1 MRNNKLIV
9 SFTILTVLTLTVM
22 IFSVGAGAVYIPPT
36 RVFQILTGS
45 IAQGTDYIIV
55 MNLRLPRV
63 ILAAFIGG
71 GLAAAGTAFQGM
83 FRNPLADPFVVGAS
97 GGAALGATL
106 AISFGISINIAGFS
120 AVPITAF
127 IGSIGAVFLVY
138 LIAESGNNTST
149 ISLLLAGTALS
160 TILSSAVSLIMLLS
174 DRTLHETYTWLLG
187 GLSGRSWND
196 VYTTAPFII
205 LGSLALWLLS
215 RPLDALASGEKTA
228 VSLGLPVKKTR
239 ALIVLMASLT
249 TAASVSAGGIIGF
262 VGLVAPH
269 IARLFFGSSHRRL
282 IPASMVIGAI
292 LLMTADIISRTIV
305 APMELPA
312 GIITSI
318 TGGVFFLY
326 LLKAKNSE
334 LRG

>member
-1 MRNNKLIV
+1 MKRSRFFISLLILLGLAFAV
-9 SFTILTVLTLTVM
+9 AL
-22 IFSVGAGAVYIPPT
+22 FSIGAGAVSISPGS
-36 RVFQILTGS
+36 VFKILMGKVTE
-45 IAQGTDYIIV
+45 GTEYIIV

-63 ILAAFIGG
+63 ILASRIGG
-71 GLAAAGTAFQGM
+71 GLAVAGTAFQGM
-83 FRNPLADPFVVGAS
+83 FRNPLASPFVVGAS

-106 AISFGISINIAGFS
+106 AIAFGLSINVAGFN

-127 IGSIGAVFLVY
+127 FGSIAAVFLVY
-138 LIAESGNNTST
+138 LIAESGNDTST

-160 TILSSAVSLIMLLS
+160 TILSSVVSLIMLLS
-174 DRTLHETYTWLLG
+174 DRTLHETYSWLLG

-196 VYTTAPFII
+196 LMSTAPFI
-205 LGSLALWLLS
+205 LVGCFALWILS

-228 VSLGLPVKKTR
+228 KSLGLPVKKTR

-249 TAASVSAGGIIGF
+249 TAASVAAGGIIGF

-282 IPASMVIGAI
+282 IPASMLTGAI
-292 LLMTADIISRTIV
+292 LLMMADIISRTIV

-318 TGGVFFLY
+318 IGGVFFLY
-326 LLKAKNSE
+326 LLKTKKGE

>member
-1 MRNNKLIV
+1 MKIKFSIAMAVLSLIAMAV
-9 SFTILTVLTLTVM
+9 I
-22 IFSVGAGAVYIPPT
+22 IFSVGAGAVYIPPQ

-45 IAQGTDYIIV
+45 ITEGTEFIIV

-63 ILAAFIGG
+63 LLAAFIGG

-106 AISFGISINIAGFS
+106 AIAFGLSINVNGFS

-127 IGSIGAVFLVY
+127 FGSIAAVSLVY
-138 LIAESGNNTST
+138 LIAESGSNTST
-149 ISLLLAGTALS
+149 VSLLLAGTALS

-187 GLSGRSWND
+187 GLSGRSWRELKS
-196 VYTTAPFII
+196 TAPFIMT
-205 LGSLALWLLS
+205 GSVGLWILS

-228 VSLGLPVKKTR
+228 ISLGLPVKKTR

-249 TAASVSAGGIIGF
+249 TAAAVAAGGIIGF

-282 IPASMVIGAI
+282 IPASMLTGAI
-292 LLMTADIISRTIV
+292 LLILADIISRIIV

-318 TGGVFFLY
+318 IGGIFFLY
-326 LLKAKNSE
+326 LLKAKGGE
-334 LRG
+334 LR

>member
-1 MRNNKLIV
+1 MAILLVLALIV
-9 SFTILTVLTLTVM
+9 TL
-22 IFSVGAGAVYIPPT
+22 FSVGAGAVYISPS
-36 RVFQILTGS
+36 RVFEILTGS
-45 IAQGTDYIIV
+45 ITEGTEFVIV
-55 MNLRLPRV
+55 KNLRLPRV

-106 AISFGISINIAGFS
+106 AIAFGLSIKIGGYS
-120 AVPITAF
+120 AVPLTAF
-127 IGSIGAVFLVY
+127 VGSIAAVFLVY
-138 LIAESGNNTST
+138 MIAESGSSTST

-187 GLSGRSWND
+187 GLSGRSWSD
-196 VYTTAPFII
+196 LKSTAPFIL
-205 LGSLALWLLS
+205 LGSVALWVLS

-228 VSLGLPVKKTR
+228 ISLGLPVRKTR
-239 ALIVLMASLT
+239 AVIVLMASLT
-249 TAASVSAGGIIGF
+249 TAAAVAAGGIIGF

-269 IARLFFGSSHRRL
+269 IARIFFGSSHRRL
-282 IPASMVIGAI
+282 IPASMLTGAI
-292 LLMTADIISRTIV
+292 LLMIADIISRTIV

-326 LLKAKNSE
+326 LLKTKSME

>member
-1 MRNNKLIV
+1 MNSSRYLI
-9 SFTILTVLTLTVM
+9 SILILSILALVIAILC
-22 IFSVGAGAVYIPPT
+22 IGAGAVSITPGE
-36 RVFQILTGS
+36 VFQILTGK
-45 IAQGTDYIIV
+45 IQEGTQYIIV
-55 MNLRLPRV
+55 MKFRLPRI
-63 ILAAFIGG
+63 ILAALIGG
-71 GLAAAGTAFQGM
+71 GLAAAGAAFQGM

-106 AISFGISINIAGFS
+106 AIAFGLSVSLGPFN

-138 LIAESGNNTST
+138 LIAESGHSTST

-187 GLSGRSWND
+187 GLSGRSWKD
-196 VYTTAPFII
+196 LTGTAPFI
-205 LGSLALWLLS
+205 LFGSVSLWILS
-215 RPLDALASGEKTA
+215 RPLDALSSGEKTA
-228 VSLGLPVKKTR
+228 ISLGLPIKRTR

-249 TAASVSAGGIIGF
+249 TAASVAAGGIIGF
-262 VGLVAPH
+262 IGLVAPH
-269 IARLFFGSSHRRL
+269 IARLFFGSSHRQL
-282 IPASMVIGAI
+282 IPAAMLTGAI
-292 LLMTADIISRTIV
+292 LLMTADVLARTIA

-312 GIITSI
+312 GIVTSL
-318 TGGVFFLY
+318 TGGIFFLY
-326 LLKAKNSE
+326 LLKSKKGE

>member
-1 MRNNKLIV
+1 MKRSRFVISLI
-9 SFTILTVLTLTVM
+9 ILLSIALGVT
-22 IFSVGAGAVYIPPT
+22 IFSVGAGAVYISPS
-36 RVFQILTGS
+36 RVFQVLSGS
-45 IAQGTDYIIV
+45 VSQGTEYVII

-71 GLAAAGTAFQGM
+71 GLAVAGTAFQGM
-83 FRNPLADPFVVGAS
+83 FRNPLADPYVVGAS
-97 GGAALGATL
+97 GGAALGATM
-106 AISFGISINIAGFS
+106 AIAFGLSINIAGFN

-127 IGSIGAVFLVY
+127 FGSIAAVFLVY
-138 LIAESGNNTST
+138 LIAESGNSAST

-160 TILSSAVSLIMLLS
+160 TILSSVVSLIMLLS
-174 DRTLHETYTWLLG
+174 DKTLHETYTWLLG

-196 VYTTAPFII
+196 LTSTAPFII
-205 LGSLALWLLS
+205 LGSLALWFMS

-228 VSLGLPVKKTR
+228 ISLGLPVKKTR

-249 TAASVSAGGIIGF
+249 TAAAVAAGGIIGF

-282 IPASMVIGAI
+282 IPASMITGAI
-292 LLMTADIISRTIV
+292 LLILADVISRTIV

-318 TGGVFFLY
+318 TGGIFFLY
-326 LLKAKNSE
+326 LLKARSGE

>member
-1 MRNNKLIV
+1 MKRSRFVLSIIV
-9 SFTILTVLTLTVM
+9 LSGLALTVTV
-22 IFSVGAGAVYIPPT
+22 FSVGAGAVYISPAD
-36 RVFQILTGS
+36 VFRILTGVVTE
-45 IAQGTDYIIV
+45 GTEYVIV

-63 ILAAFIGG
+63 LLAAFIGG

-106 AISFGISINIAGFS
+106 AIAFGLSIKIAGFN

-127 IGSIGAVFLVY
+127 FGSIAAVFLVY
-138 LIAESGNNTST
+138 LIAESGSSTST

-160 TILSSAVSLIMLLS
+160 TILSSVVSLIMLLS
-174 DRTLHETYTWLLG
+174 DRTLHETYSWLLG
-187 GLSGRSWND
+187 GLSGRSWSD
-196 VYTTAPFII
+196 LTGTVPFIV
-205 LGSLALWLLS
+205 LGALALWLLS

-228 VSLGLPVKKTR
+228 ISLGLPVRKTR

-249 TAASVSAGGIIGF
+249 TAAAVAAGGIIGF

-282 IPASMVIGAI
+282 IPASMVTGAI
-292 LLMTADIISRTIV
+292 LLMSADIISRTIV

-318 TGGVFFLY
+318 TGGIFFLY
-326 LLKAKNSE
+326 LLKAKGGE

>member
-1 MRNNKLIV
+1 MKRSRFIISLLILLSLALAV
-9 SFTILTVLTLTVM
+9 T
-22 IFSVGAGAVYIPPT
+22 IFSVGAGAISISPGT
-36 RVFQILTGS
+36 VFKILTG
-45 IAQGTDYIIV
+45 AVNEGTEYIIV

-63 ILAAFIGG
+63 ILAAMIGG

-106 AISFGISINIAGFS
+106 AIAFGLSIKVAGFS

-127 IGSIGAVFLVY
+127 FGSIAAVFLVY

-196 VYTTAPFII
+196 LTSTAPFI
-205 LGSLALWLLS
+205 LFGSSALWILS

-228 VSLGLPVKKTR
+228 ISLGLPVKKTR

-249 TAASVSAGGIIGF
+249 TAAAVAAGGIIGF

-269 IARLFFGSSHRRL
+269 IARIFFGSSHRRL
-282 IPASMVIGAI
+282 IPASMLTGAI
-292 LLMTADIISRTIV
+292 ILMVADIISRTIV

-326 LLKAKNSE
+326 LLKTKNGE

>member
-1 MRNNKLIV
+1 MLVLSLI
-9 SFTILTVLTLTVM
+9 TLAVI
-22 IFSVGAGAVYIPPT
+22 IFSVGAGAVYIPPQ
-36 RVFQILTGS
+36 RVFQILTRS
-45 IAQGTDYIIV
+45 ITEGTEYIIV

-63 ILAAFIGG
+63 LLAAFIGG
-71 GLAAAGTAFQGM
+71 GLAVAGTAFQGM

-106 AISFGISINIAGFS
+106 AIAFGLSIDINGFS

-127 IGSIGAVFLVY
+127 LGSIAAVFLVY
-138 LIAESGNNTST
+138 LIAESGSNTST

-187 GLSGRSWND
+187 GLSGRSWRELKS
-196 VYTTAPFII
+196 TAPFI
-205 LGSLALWLLS
+205 LTGSLALWIMS

-228 VSLGLPVKKTR
+228 ISLGLPVKKTR

-249 TAASVSAGGIIGF
+249 TAAAVAAGGIIGF

-269 IARLFFGSSHRRL
+269 IARIFFGSSHRRL
-282 IPASMVIGAI
+282 IPASMLTGAI
-292 LLMTADIISRTIV
+292 LLILADIISRTIV
-305 APMELPA
+305 APMELPS

-318 TGGVFFLY
+318 IGGVFFLY
-326 LLKAKNSE
+326 LLKAKSGE

>member
-1 MRNNKLIV
+1 MKRSRYLLTMTLLSLLALGV
-9 SFTILTVLTLTVM
+9 IL
-22 IFSVGAGAVYIPPT
+22 FSVGAGAVAIRPGT
-36 RVFQILTGS
+36 VFQILTGS
-45 IAQGTDYIIV
+45 INSGTEYIILI
-55 MNLRLPRV
+55 NLRLPRV
-63 ILAAFIGG
+63 LLAALIGG

-97 GGAALGATL
+97 GGAALGATM
-106 AISFGISINIAGFS
+106 AIAFGFSLKIAGFS
-120 AVPITAF
+120 AVPLTAF
-127 IGSIGAVFLVY
+127 AGSIGAVFLVY
-138 LIAESGNNTST
+138 LIAESGSTTST

-196 VYTTAPFII
+196 VYSSAPFIFT
-205 LGSLALWLLS
+205 GSLTLWILS

-228 VSLGLPVKKTR
+228 RSLGLPVKKTR

-249 TAASVSAGGIIGF
+249 TAASVAAGGIIGF

-269 IARLFFGSSHRRL
+269 MARFFIGSSHRRL
-282 IPASMVIGAI
+282 IPASMITGAI
-292 LLMTADIISRTIV
+292 LLMIADVISRTIV

-312 GIITSI
+312 GVITSI
-318 TGGVFFLY
+318 TGGLFFLY
-326 LLKAKNSE
+326 LLKTKQSG
-334 LRG
+334 LGG

>member
-1 MRNNKLIV
+1 MSVRFPIAMIVLSLI
-9 SFTILTVLTLTVM
+9 TLTVM
-22 IFSVGAGAVYIPPT
+22 IFSVGAGAVYIPPQ

-45 IAQGTDYIIV
+45 ITGGVEYIIV

-63 ILAAFIGG
+63 LLAAFIGG
-71 GLAAAGTAFQGM
+71 GLAVAGTAFQGM

-106 AISFGISINIAGFS
+106 AIAFGLSININGFS

-127 IGSIGAVFLVY
+127 FGSIAAVFLVY
-138 LIAESGNNTST
+138 LIAESGSNTST

-187 GLSGRSWND
+187 GLSGRSWRELKS
-196 VYTTAPFII
+196 TAPFIMT
-205 LGSLALWLLS
+205 GSLALWIMS

-228 VSLGLPVKKTR
+228 ISLGLPVKKTR

-249 TAASVSAGGIIGF
+249 TAAAVAAGGIIGF

-269 IARLFFGSSHRRL
+269 IARLFFGSSHRKL
-282 IPASMVIGAI
+282 IPASMLTGAI
-292 LLMTADIISRTIV
+292 LLILADIISRTIV

-318 TGGVFFLY
+318 IGGIFFLY
-326 LLKAKNSE
+326 LLKAKGGE

>member
-1 MRNNKLIV
+1 MKRSRFILSLSFLCIIALAV
-9 SFTILTVLTLTVM
+9 S
-22 IFSVGAGAVYIPPT
+22 IFSVGAGAVYIHPLS
-36 RVFQILTGS
+36 VFKILTGGLKS
-45 IAQGTDYIIV
+45 GTEYIIV

-63 ILAAFIGG
+63 LLAAFIGG
-71 GLAAAGTAFQGM
+71 GLATAGTAFQGM

-106 AISFGISINIAGFS
+106 AIAFGLSINIAGFS

-127 IGSIGAVFLVY
+127 FGSIAAVFLVY

-196 VYTTAPFII
+196 LTSTAPFII
-205 LGSLALWLLS
+205 LGTLALWLMS

-228 VSLGLPVKKTR
+228 ISLGLPVKKTR

-249 TAASVSAGGIIGF
+249 TAAAVAAGGIIGF

-269 IARLFFGSSHRRL
+269 IARIFFGSAHRRL
-282 IPASMVIGAI
+282 IPASMITGAI
-292 LLMTADIISRTIV
+292 LLMLADIISRTIV

-318 TGGVFFLY
+318 TGGIFFLY
-326 LLKAKNSE
+326 LLKAKSG
-334 LRG
+334 LLKG

>member
-1 MRNNKLIV
+1 MVRSRFIV
-9 SFTILTVLTLTVM
+9 SIVTLLGIALAVT
-22 IFSVGAGAVYIPPT
+22 IFSVGAGAVKISPS
-36 RVFQILTGS
+36 RVFQILTGK
-45 IAQGTDYIIV
+45 ITEGTEYIIV

-63 ILAAFIGG
+63 LLAAFIGG

-106 AISFGISINIAGFS
+106 AIAFGLSVNITGIS
-120 AVPITAF
+120 AVPLTAF
-127 IGSIGAVFLVY
+127 IGSIAAVFIVY

-196 VYTTAPFII
+196 LTSTAPFI
-205 LGSLALWLLS
+205 LFGTLALWILS

-228 VSLGLPVKKTR
+228 ISLGLPVKKTR

-249 TAASVSAGGIIGF
+249 TAAAVAAGGIIGF

-269 IARLFFGSSHRRL
+269 IARIFFGSSHRRL
-282 IPASMVIGAI
+282 IPASMVTGAI
-292 LLMTADIISRTIV
+292 LLMLADIISRTIV

-326 LLKAKNSE
+326 LLKAKGGE

>member
-1 MRNNKLIV
+1 MRISRFIISISILIILSIMV
-9 SFTILTVLTLTVM
+9 TI
-22 IFSVGAGAVYIPPT
+22 ISVTAGAVTIDPSV
-36 RVFQILTGS
+36 VFKILTGS
-45 IAQGTDYIIV
+45 IKKGTAFIIV

-63 ILAAFIGG
+63 LLAAFIGG

-106 AISFGISINIAGFS
+106 AIAGGFSLKLAGLS
-120 AVPITAF
+120 AVPLTAF
-127 IGSIGAVFLVY
+127 VGSIAAVFLVY
-138 LIAESGNNTST
+138 LIAESGSTTST

-160 TILSSAVSLIMLLS
+160 TILTSAVSLIMLLS
-174 DRTLHETYTWLLG
+174 DRTLHETYTWLMG
-187 GLSGRSWND
+187 GLSGRSWSD
-196 VYTTAPFII
+196 LKSSAPFIFI
-205 LGSLALWLLS
+205 GSFALWLLS

-228 VSLGLPVKKTR
+228 MSLGLPVKRTR

-249 TAASVSAGGIIGF
+249 TAASVAAGGIIGF

-269 IARLFFGSSHRRL
+269 IARIFFGSSHRRL
-282 IPASMVIGAI
+282 IPASMLTGAI
-292 LLMTADIISRTIV
+292 LLMVADIISRTIV

-318 TGGVFFLY
+318 TGGIFFLY
-326 LLKAKNSE
+326 LLKTKKEE

>member
-1 MRNNKLIV
+1 MKR
-9 SFTILTVLTLTVM
+9 SRFILSIFILSIIATFVT
-22 IFSVGAGAVYIPPT
+22 IFSVGAGAVSIAPIS
-36 RVFQILTGS
+36 VFKILTGA
-45 IAQGTDYIIV
+45 ITKGTEYIIV

-63 ILAAFIGG
+63 LLAASIGG

-106 AISFGISINIAGFS
+106 AIACGISLELWGFNT
-120 AVPITAF
+120 VPLTAF
-127 IGSIGAVFLVY
+127 VGSIAAVFLVY
-138 LIAESGNNTST
+138 LIAATGSTTST

-160 TILSSAVSLIMLLS
+160 TILSSVVSLIMLLS
-174 DRTLHETYTWLLG
+174 DRTLHETYSWLLG
-187 GLSGRSWND
+187 GLSGRSWRD
-196 VYTTAPFII
+196 LKSSVPFIL
-205 LGSLALWLLS
+205 LGSFVLWLLS

-228 VSLGLPVKKTR
+228 RSLGLPVRRTR

-262 VGLVAPH
+262 IGLVAPH

-282 IPASMVIGAI
+282 IPASMLTGAI
-292 LLMTADIISRTIV
+292 LLMVADVISRKIV

-326 LLKAKNSE
+326 LLKAKKGE